1 MIMNT
6 VLTNVLRCGNIR
18 SGVVR
23 SLHVSI
29 CVTFMAI
36 VASVAAGGAGAA
48 TLSGPADVVDGDTL
62 IIKGRKVRLFG
73 ADAFEYHQMCGYM
86 ACGKIAA
93 DTMRDL
99 TGGTTVVCEKYDT
112 DRYGRTIATCRV
124 KCSLNVTCDLGQ
136 ELVRRGLAVAYR
148 HYSMQYV
155 PDETAAKR
163 AHAGAWAHGF
173 DAPQTWRR
181 LHPRT

>member
-1 MIMNT
+1 MIMRP
-6 VLTNVLRCGNIR
+6 VLTNVLRRGNIR
-18 SGVVR
+18 RGIVR
-23 SLHVSI
+23 SLHVSV

-36 VASVAAGGAGAA
+36 AGSAGAT
-48 TLSGPADVVDGDTL
+48 TLSGPAEVVDGDTL
-62 IIKGRKVRLFG
+62 IIKGKTVRLFG

-99 TGGTTVVCEKYDT
+99 TNGKTVVCERHDR
-112 DRYGRTIATCRV
+112 DRYGRTVATCTT
-124 KCSLNVTCDLGQ
+124 KCSPTVACDLGQ

-148 HYSMQYV
+148 HYSMRYV

-163 AHAGAWAHGF
+163 ARAGAWAHGF

-181 LHPRT
+181 QHPRTAS